1 MINRILLFE
10 MEWKTVLII
19 LGVVIFVILLIYLLF
34 TKIRFK
40 KGAKK
45 AGRQLSIKYS
55 TGSNK
60 TQIIL
65 NEIKKSPRYNGTY
78 KSLSGR
84 AKRRI
89 KKFMFQWFEDVPFYA
104 LVAYKSKSEKAPY
117 IHICLSDSYDSTKY
131 IDQWVLLSTKSKGNN
146 FKRLIKMID
155 KNKVCFGTFEVILQ
169 IFDFEKEHLNQQTK
183 KIDVDDYP
191 STNENSL
198 FIKYIASRK
207 KVIR

>member
-60 TQIIL
+60 TQIII

-117 IHICLSDSYDSTKY
+117 IHI
-131 IDQWVLLSTKSKGNN
+131 
-146 FKRLIKMID
+146 
-155 KNKVCFGTFEVILQ
+155 TF
-169 IFDFEKEHLNQQTK
+169 
-183 KIDVDDYP
+183 
-191 STNENSL
+191 SL
-198 FIKYIASRK
+198 H
-207 KVIR
+207 